1 MDEATDR
8 TAPDNARPLPELV
21 EARLAAD
28 RKLTDPVKALIRQAL
43 GDSGKADDG
52 ARTPAGPL
60 YLGKVTV
67 TGFRGV
73 GSQARLNLRPKPGVT
88 LVVGRNGSGKSS
100 IAEAIETLFTGSNAH
115 CAGQHPNR
123 TVRWRNLH

>member
-1 MDEATDR
+1 MDEAMDQSE
-8 TAPDNARPLPELV
+8 PDNARPLPELV

-43 GDSGKADDG
+43 GDSGNADDG

-67 TGFRGV
+67 TGSAESVRRRG
-73 GSQARLNLRPKPGVT
+73 
-88 LVVGRNGSGKSS
+88 
-100 IAEAIETLFTGSNAH
+100 
-115 CAGQHPNR
+115 
-123 TVRWRNLH
+123 